1 MVARL
6 LSAFGD
12 LKHNCGLAP
21 LHARGIERVALHA
34 DLVML
39 ARLGQALLT
48 VGTEKREGRGMNL
61 LETVRFEM
69 QSSNPTQRL
78 LGGSASASSSLD
90 SEIRLRTIENAMA
103 ALAGGLDTLAQGVDE
118 MQSGMRVG

>member
-1 MVARL
+1 
-6 LSAFGD
+6 
-12 LKHNCGLAP
+12 
-21 LHARGIERVALHA
+21 
-34 DLVML
+34 
-39 ARLGQALLT
+39 
-48 VGTEKREGRGMNL
+48 MNL